1 METEQISQNLV
12 SSLNSLRQSG
22 QGMTVSQMM
31 SSGISFADIISMMI
45 NGTNQNSEMTGIFDP
60 QLLQNTQQTAS
71 ENIRAGKTVSSV
83 ERRKNHRTSGKY
95 QILYGTKWD

>member
-45 NGTNQNSEMTGIFDP
+45 NGTNQNAEMTGIFDP

-71 ENIRAGKTVSSV
+71 EISFRNSLRIYSV
-83 ERRKNHRTSGKY
+83 FCHQKF
-95 QILYGTKWD
+95 

>member
-12 SSLNSLRQSG
+12 SSLNLLRQSG

-45 NGTNQNSEMTGIFDP
+45 NGTNQNAETTGIFDP
-60 QLLQNTQQTAS
+60 QLFQNTQQTAS
-71 ENIRAGKTVSSV
+71 ENIIPEQLRIYSV
-83 ERRKNHRTSGKY
+83 FCRQKF
-95 QILYGTKWD
+95 